1 MVPNAPSSRP
11 WVLENAET
19 GPRKFWEE
27 TAPNISH
34 EGKRV
39 KLENRR
45 EDWGRVR
52 VRGPR
57 GEGSHRGPWAVG
69 QHPEREQADAKYVE
83 KR

>member
-1 MVPNAPSSRP
+1 MHQVQDPGCWKMQKQGLGNSGRRRP
-11 WVLENAET
+11 PTLAMD
-19 GPRKFWEE
+19 
-27 TAPNISH
+27 